1 MMFNRIS
8 GRPPRP
14 AEIRFADPEADDA
27 AGFEVRVGAAIAG
40 LFFLGFLGWASLA
53 RLDSAAYAQG
63 FLAVAGHAPV
73 LQRDVA
79 AKIAKVLV
87 HEGDHVTQGQVLIT
101 FSATETS
108 GAEGALAGR
117 VADLEARKQR
127 LLAELGGSRPGS
139 GGRTAQNAILQASQA
154 GRAEQAEAD
163 RRKIAALISQSEGYK
178 QEIASQEAQARSIA
192 EELSATRAL
201 EEKGYA
207 STNRVRALERT
218 DAALRGA
225 LAELRANAAR
235 VDEDIHVTQAQSQV
249 AMAETRERD
258 ARELQDVEE
267 QLSDL
272 RPRLKALQA
281 QLADLSLRAPVTGRV
296 SGLAVFNGGSVA
308 TPGQKLL
315 EITPDGGSI
324 SVQARL
330 KPEDAGDLRLGQ
342 EVEIRLP
349 TLGPH
354 ALPILKARLTRL
366 SPDLIIDDRTNERYF
381 AVEASTPSVE
391 TATSPSTLL
400 QAMRPG
406 LPAQVI
412 LPKRRRTLLEYLVE
426 PLSTSLWRA
435 LREP

>member
-1 MMFNRIS
+1 MIFNRMTPKS
-8 GRPPRP
+8 P
-14 AEIRFADPEADDA
+14 EIRFADPEADDA
-27 AGFEVRVGAAIAG
+27 AGFEVRLGAAIAG

-73 LQRDVA
+73 LQREVA
-79 AKIAKVLV
+79 AKVANVLV
-87 HEGDHVTQGQVLIT
+87 HEGDHVTQGQILIT
-101 FSATETS
+101 FSATEAS

-127 LLAELGGSRPGS
+127 LVTELAGSRPRS
-139 GGRTAQNAILQASQA
+139 SSHTAQNAILQATQT
-154 GRAEQAEAD
+154 GRADQAEAD
-163 RRKIAALISQSEGYK
+163 RRKIAALIRQSEGYK
-178 QEIASQEAQARSIA
+178 QDIASQEAQARSIA
-192 EELSATRAL
+192 EELSATHAL

-225 LAELRANAAR
+225 LAELRANDAR
-235 VDEDIHVTQAQSQV
+235 VEEEVRVTQAQSH
-249 AMAETRERD
+249 AAIAETRERD

-281 QLADLSLRAPVTGRV
+281 QLAELSLRAPVTGRV

-308 TPGQKLL
+308 SPGQKLL
-315 EITPDGGSI
+315 EITPDGGSM
-324 SVQARL
+324 SVQARV

-349 TLGPH
+349 TLGDH
-354 ALPILKARLTRL
+354 TLPLIKARLTRL

-381 AVEASTPSVE
+381 AIEASTPSIE
-391 TATSPSTLL
+391 TATSPRALL

-412 LPKRRRTLLEYLVE
+412 LPKRRRTLLEYLLE